1 MTALLALLQGLWPAL
16 RSYWSYGA
24 LAVVSLLAWHF
35 DARAVANA
43 DAVRSQAAQF
53 AQAQADATAAAQK
66 ALKDEQAAY
75 AAKAQDAD
83 HAYQTQLAAA
93 QSATDRY
100 IALHRVQPSAVGSST
115 GATSA
120 ASQGSGAGVP
130 ATVPADSVMVSA
142 SDVRACTVIT
152 TDYLKAR
159 DWALGLNAP

>member
-1 MTALLALLQGLWPAL
+1 VTALLALLQGLWPAL

-75 AAKAQDAD
+75 AAKAQEAD
-83 HAYQTQLAAA
+83 NAYQTQLADARGAAAQYISAYSVRPQTVASGAGAAPAAA
-93 QSATDRY
+93 QSG
-100 IALHRVQPSAVGSST
+100 SASL
-115 GATSA
+115 SA
-120 ASQGSGAGVP
+120 SL
-130 ATVPADSVMVSA
+130 PADTVLVSPG
-142 SDVRACTVIT
+142 DVQACTDAT
-152 TDYLKAR
+152 TYALKAH
-159 DWALGLNAP
+159 DWADTINP